1 VARKQTQEQFI
12 QASVLIHGYK
22 YDYSKV
28 EYAGNNIHVII
39 ICPTHGEFK
48 QLPRLH
54 SNEGKG
60 CFQCGVISRYYT
72 TEEFILSAQ
81 KVHNNIFDYSKVKY
95 THSWNDITI
104 ICKIHGE
111 FEQKASH
118 HLSGC
123 GCPKCG
129 KILSQEEFVEKAN
142 LVHNKLYDYSKSIY
156 VTAHVKL
163 IIICSAHGN
172 FEQRPDHHLSGHG
185 CDKCRSSISKIETIW
200 LNLLNIPES
209 YRQTIIKI
217 DGKKLRVDAL
227 DPITNTVYE
236 FYGDYWHGNP
246 KKFVPDALNTKAN
259 KTYGELFS
267 NTVKREELL
276 KQLGYNIVSIWQ
288 SDFIDSL

>member
-1 VARKQTQEQFI
+1 VARKRTKEQFI

-95 THSWNDITI
+95 THSWNDIKI

-118 HLSGC
+118 HLSGQ
-123 GCPKCG
+123 GCMKCRNF
-129 KILSQEEFVEKAN
+129 LSKEEFIENAN
-142 LVHNKLYDYSKSIY
+142 RVHHNMYDYSKSIY
-156 VTAHVKL
+156 TSAHDKL
-163 IIICSAHGN
+163 IIICSKHGK
-172 FEQRPDHHLSGHG
+172 FEQEANSHLSGHG
-185 CDKCRSSISKIETIW
+185 CDKCRSSVSKMETVW
-200 LNLLNIPES
+200 LNTLGVLES
-209 YRQTIIKI
+209 YRQTIIKV
-217 DGKKLRVDAL
+217 DGKKFKVDAL
-227 DPITNTVYE
+227 NPITNTVYE

-246 KKFVPDALNTKAN
+246 KKFAHDDMNTKAN
-259 KTYGELFS
+259 KTYGELF
-267 NTVKREELL
+267 NHTMKREELL
-276 KQLGYNIVSIWQ
+276 KQLGYTVISIWQ
-288 SDFIDSL
+288 SDLIDSL